1 MFNQKIYHGTSSLL
15 IGYYGGKT
23 VFFNYF
29 GERKYKIVLSL
40 KKENFNK
47 LQLFGVSEQLRRY
60 LCYCR
65 GFIPML
71 KIVLKR

>member
-1 MFNQKIYHGTSSLL
+1 MEHQVFLSVT
-15 IGYYGGKT
+15 T
-23 VFFNYF
+23 VGRLFFNYF